1 MWEFSGVCDNLL
13 ETTRNS
19 LILKAERCQSG
30 RLSTLGKRVYGKPY
44 QGFESLSLRHSS
56 TFYCVFLAVP
66 SSLPSFCS
74 TICSTPPFER
84 RFVASRKWWRAI
96 N

>member
-56 TFYCVFLAVP
+56 TDLRSRHGVENGFSGATTGCA
-66 SSLPSFCS
+66 
-74 TICSTPPFER
+74 R
-84 RFVASRKWWRAI
+84 R
-96 N
+96 